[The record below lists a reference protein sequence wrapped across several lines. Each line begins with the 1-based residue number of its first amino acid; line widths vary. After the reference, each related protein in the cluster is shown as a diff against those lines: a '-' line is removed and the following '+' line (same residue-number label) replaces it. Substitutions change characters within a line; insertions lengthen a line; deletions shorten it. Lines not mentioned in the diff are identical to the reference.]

1 MFVQF
6 LHQKKNKI
14 KILKSKSNLLF
25 LYSWAYKY
33 NMKAKDL
40 HYYLYKDEELIKSIY
55 SQIYDELP
63 DFGVI
68 EYFGGDTQSISGDYK
83 AEILEEASKDKR
95 KELIKGE
102 TRSSQTRGRAIIRE
116 YANIK
121 EIKDIKRNIFY
132 NNIVNKIAVKCK
144 DDNCKELIYLN
155 GRLERYEGYKGEQE
169 VFLKMDDSCI
179 WLQKELL
186 KTDIVSISHLMG
198 NLNVV
203 GFVLKEQT
211 DEMPKVIVA
220 IAIYL

>member
-1 MFVQF
+1 
-6 LHQKKNKI
+6 
-14 KILKSKSNLLF
+14 
-25 LYSWAYKY
+25 
-33 NMKAKDL
+33 MKAKDL
-40 HYYLYKDEELIKSIY
+40 HYYLYRDEELIKSIY
-55 SQIYDELP
+55 SQLYDELP

-83 AEILEEASKDKR
+83 TEILEEGSKDKR

-102 TRSSQTRGRAIIRE
+102 ARSSQTRGRAIIRE

-121 EIKDIKRNIFY
+121 EIKDIKRNNFY
-132 NNIVNKIAVKCK
+132 NNIVDKIASKCK
-144 DDNCKELIYLN
+144 DENCKELIYLN
-155 GRLERYEGYKGEQE
+155 GKVEKYDGYSGEQE
-169 VFLKMDDSCI
+169 VFLKMNEACI

-203 GFVLKEQT
+203 GFILKEET
-211 DEMPKVIVA
+211 ENMPRVIVA